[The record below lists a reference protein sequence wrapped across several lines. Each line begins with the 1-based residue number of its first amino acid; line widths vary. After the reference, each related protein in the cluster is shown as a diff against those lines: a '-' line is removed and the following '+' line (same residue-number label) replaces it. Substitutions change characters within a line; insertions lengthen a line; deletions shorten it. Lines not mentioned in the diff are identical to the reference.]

1 MRGRINPTSAHIAF
15 LVIGCRGRC
24 LFRPWRR
31 KRVLSNSRWMLRRGV
46 SRALPVADKAR
57 RTSGSGQN
65 FGGSN
70 AAAKFWASQQD
81 IAAETGTKRWCGA
94 NQDGCYSGIAAEID
108 TKNMPL
114 AYFLNVST
122 PACFLN
128 APTPLPLILIANNK
142 HSSTV
147 AIISG
152 SGAKRK
158 SIRHTRR

>member
-1 MRGRINPTSAHIAF
+1 MGRVSFLHAAADARNKTVIASQCSHWRGEE
-15 LVIGCRGRC
+15 
-24 LFRPWRR
+24 
-31 KRVLSNSRWMLRRGV
+31 
-46 SRALPVADKAR
+46 SRAPPVADEAR

-65 FGGSN
+65 FGGFN
-70 AAAKFWASQQD
+70 TAAKLGAPQQEIRFWPPCV
-81 IAAETGTKRWCGA
+81 KGA
-94 NQDGCYSGIAAEID
+94 VSYGGIAAEIGA
-108 TKNMPL
+108 KNMP
-114 AYFLNVST
+114 

-128 APTPLPLILIANNK
+128 APTPLLLILIANNK

>member
-1 MRGRINPTSAHIAF
+1 M
-15 LVIGCRGRC
+15 
-24 LFRPWRR
+24 
-31 KRVLSNSRWMLRRGV
+31 
-46 SRALPVADKAR
+46 
-57 RTSGSGQN
+57 
-65 FGGSN
+65 
-70 AAAKFWASQQD
+70 
-81 IAAETGTKRWCGA
+81 CGIT
-94 NQDGCYSGIAAEID
+94 QEGCYSGIAAEID

-122 PACFLN
+122 PL
-128 APTPLPLILIANNK
+128 LLILIANNK